1 MGTAYLADQLS
12 EFGSMHIV
20 LAAYNAGDSRARRWV
35 RERAGLPQEE
45 FIDDIP
51 FYETQG
57 YVRRILST
65 AEDYRRLY
73 GADTLL
79 SPEDEIPSVTQ
90 AAAVSDVDPSLNT
103 QKKKAPAAKPAAKT
117 SVKAAAKKKKRAA

>member
-1 MGTAYLADQLS
+1 M
-12 EFGSMHIV
+12 
-20 LAAYNAGDSRARRWV
+20 LAAYNAGEGNVRRWM
-35 RERAGLPQEE
+35 RDRPGLPQEE

-90 AAAVSDVDPSLNT
+90 TAAVSDVDPSLNT
-103 QKKKAPAAKPAAKT
+103 QKKKAPAAKPVAKA
-117 SVKAAAKKKKRAA
+117 SAKAPAKKKKRAA